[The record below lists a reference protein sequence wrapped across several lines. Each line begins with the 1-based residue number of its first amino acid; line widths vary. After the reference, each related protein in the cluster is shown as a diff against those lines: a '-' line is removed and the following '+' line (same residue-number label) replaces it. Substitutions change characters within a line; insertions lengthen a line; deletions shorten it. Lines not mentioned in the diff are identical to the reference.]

1 MNRLIVCVTVYQ
13 LFNAM
18 NFRKSLF
25 CSDDKVDLI
34 LIDKTNFSDIV
45 KKLDEDNLFNNVYY
59 IKSDKFYKDLFT
71 KYFNNNKFLKKIFL
85 SSRIDLLN
93 YNKMIKHYF
102 KDSNFNGV
110 YDEIYIANYM
120 RITNIL
126 YNYLI
131 DRNKNLKVFE
141 YEDGLGSYVLTREKF
156 KFLKDNSYVKLLNV
170 LGTKTLL
177 PKLISGLYLYKPEL
191 YCKKDDLV
199 KLEIPKFDKNNL
211 KNITLVNKIFDY
223 KENDF
228 FDRKYILFEQP
239 FKEDRVIANDYE
251 LFEEI
256 INQLGEEN
264 IIIKIHPRSKENRF
278 NKFKNIKIYDEIT
291 PWEIMCMN
299 ESFTGKVLITVSSSA
314 IFTPILLYKENCC
327 AVSLCKM
334 LESNHLDDYSK
345 NIEEYFNKI
354 EEIYGNSCLLP
365 ETMEEFF
372 MHIKKLKID
381 GEV

>member
-13 LFNAM
+13 LFNAI

-25 CSDDKVDLI
+25 YSDDKVDII

-45 KKLDEDNLFNNVYY
+45 NNLNECNLFDNVYY
-59 IKSDKFYKDLFT
+59 VKSDKFYKDLFT
-71 KYFNNNKFLKKIFL
+71 KYFNNNKILKQIFL

-93 YNKMIKHYF
+93 YNKIIKHYF
-102 KDSNFNGV
+102 KDTNFNGI

-126 YNYLI
+126 YNYLL

-141 YEDGLGSYVLTREKF
+141 YEDGLGSYVVTREKF
-156 KFLKDNSYVKLLNV
+156 KFLKDNLYVKLLNI

-191 YCKKDDLV
+191 YCKNDDLV
-199 KLEIPKFDKNNL
+199 KLDIPKFNKNDFQ
-211 KNITLVNKIFDY
+211 NITLVNEIFDY
-223 KENDF
+223 KESDF

-239 FKEDRVIANDYE
+239 FKEDWVIANDYE
-251 LFEEI
+251 LFEKI

-278 NKFKNIKIYDEIT
+278 SKFKNVKIYDGIT

-299 ESFTGKVLITVSSSA
+299 EKLTGKVLITVSSSA

-327 AVSLCKM
+327 AISLCKI

-345 NIEEYFNKI
+345 NIEEYFSKI
-354 EEIYGNSCLLP
+354 EKTYGKNCLFP
-365 ETMEEFF
+365 ESLEEFF
-372 MHIKKLKID
+372 MSVETLK
-381 GEV
+381 